1 MVQCGPQGL
10 LVVPS
15 LVEGLEDVDELSLV
29 EAVEAGH
36 HGVELPDMVLL
47 LLRLQGATPDAETF
61 GPVGEAVV
69 RCREPPG
76 ERDDA
81 IPQRILGAGAGDR
94 QGIQH
99 VEVHVRLH
107 KTPRIPVE

>member
-29 EAVEAGH
+29 EAVEASYH
-36 HGVELPDMVLL
+36 RVEFPDVFLAL
-47 LLRLQGATPDAETF
+47 VRLEGTALDAETF

-69 RCREPPG
+69 RRGEPPG